1 MTFYENTHTHTQI
14 HAFLHLLF
22 QSLFQ
27 KFIRFAKH
35 EVLIKIEK
43 HRRFKGAL
51 NLYCYAKN
59 SRFILRFENHVCHAF
74 ITMQCFRNYRR
85 AALLFHVS
93 HTSLD
98 SRALH
103 SFITSSFICF
113 AAYFRSIINSHFK
126 AIYKVAFSPDSFS
139 PANDKSNRVFSL
151 HAARQYRF
159 DRCDRSFALF
169 ATQ

>member
-103 SFITSSFICF
+103 FI
-113 AAYFRSIINSHFK
+113 YHFLFYLLRRLLPLYHK
-126 AIYKVAFSPDSFS
+126 
-139 PANDKSNRVFSL
+139 
-151 HAARQYRF
+151 
-159 DRCDRSFALF
+159 FAL
-169 ATQ
+169 QSDI